1 MPTIEALA
9 KHGATIDATC
19 LRDGRTAFHVS
30 CASGL
35 LQSAQALLR
44 LGCDRT
50 VQDKEGSTGE
60 DQARAHGHTAIVEM
74 IEAAAMEEVFSAE
87 ALQVPDMPVAQP
99 RAASPVR
106 AQARTPQR
114 RAMAA

>member
-1 MPTIEALA
+1 MATIEALA

-60 DQARAHGHTAIVEM
+60 DQARARGHTAIVEM
-74 IEAAAMEEVFSAE
+74 IEAAEMEEVFSAE
-87 ALQVPDMPVAQP
+87 GLQVPDTPVAQP

-106 AQARTPQR
+106 ARTPQR